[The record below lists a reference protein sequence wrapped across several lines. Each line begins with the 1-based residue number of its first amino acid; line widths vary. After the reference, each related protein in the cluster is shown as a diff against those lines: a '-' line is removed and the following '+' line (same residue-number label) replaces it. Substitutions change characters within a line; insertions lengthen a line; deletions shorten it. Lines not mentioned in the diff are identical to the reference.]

1 MLHAK
6 LRDEL
11 SHEYGGEDKC
21 PWSAIEIKG
30 IYQYCSKLYPGHW
43 TLTKSPRN
51 YKQSSS
57 GFEIQLLIN
66 LQKLSRL
73 TSSHQVPATS
83 E

>member
-30 IYQYCSKLYPGHW
+30 TMSTVLNCILAIE
-43 TLTKSPRN
+43 L
-51 YKQSSS
+51 
-57 GFEIQLLIN
+57 
-66 LQKLSRL
+66 
-73 TSSHQVPATS
+73 
-83 E
+83 